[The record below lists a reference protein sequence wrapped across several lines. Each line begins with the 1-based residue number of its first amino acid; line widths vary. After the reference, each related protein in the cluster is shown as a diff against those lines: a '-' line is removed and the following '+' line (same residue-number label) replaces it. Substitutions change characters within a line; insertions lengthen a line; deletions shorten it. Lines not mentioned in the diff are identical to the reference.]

1 MARDVQRNRE
11 RRTRGG
17 ALKQLPWRNYR
28 NPYKPIEVLQDEQIE
43 RIHDASLRILEV
55 NGIEFLDAGARDRL
69 KAAGCRCRVQ
79 AGFGCASTARWCME
93 HVAKAPSE
101 VTLHARNPERS
112 LIFGGNHINFGSVAS
127 APNCLRSG
135 PGPPARKFRR
145 LLRSAAAL
153 PEPEHRAVHRRISGR
168 ARGYS
173 RRRRAISTAHYAAI
187 TLDRPGLASL

>member
-28 NPYKPIEVLQDEQIE
+28 NPYKPIEVLQEEQIE

-69 KAAGCRCRVQ
+69 KAAGCDVESGGLRVR
-79 AGFGCASTARWCME
+79 FDREMVME
-93 HVAKAPSE
+93 HVAKVPSE
-101 VTLHARNPERS
+101 ITLHARNPERS

-135 PGPPARKFRR
+135 PGPPAGKFRR
-145 LLRSAAAL
+145 LLRSVAAL
-153 PEPEHRAVHRRISGR
+153 PEPEHRALHRGISRSSPRIFP
-168 ARGYS
+168 
-173 RRRRAISTAHYAAI
+173 RRRAISTA
-187 TLDRPGLASL
+187 TTPPSP